1 MTPTCLMW
9 LVWQERNT
17 RIFEDKARTLENLKC
32 LLFRTLFL
40 WTRVWGCTNCTVV
53 SDFLVLFPLALDLFV
68 FVFLFKVFIIVHMM
82 FNFFSI
88 KVLLP
93 IKKMLN
99 RHIGLRMKTICLM
112 IM

>member
-68 FVFLFKVFIIVHMM
+68 FFFLVQSVHHREHDVQVFLNKSFITC
-82 FNFFSI
+82 
-88 KVLLP
+88 
-93 IKKMLN
+93 KKN
-99 RHIGLRMKTICLM
+99 NK
-112 IM
+112 